1 MTLNYLDFDYSEDA
15 DGTGTFDAMASVSPA
30 QLPALHAEIA
40 QVLAWAYR
48 HFPDGCG
55 PEEDGGLWQYDL
67 QGVQEVS
74 TLLQLD
80 FDATSSSIQCGLG
93 NASAPRTTLTLSV
106 SGNAD
111 FCEALRDAFDV
122 E

>member
-15 DGTGTFDAMASVSPA
+15 EGTGTFDAMASVSSA
-30 QLPALHAEIA
+30 QLPALQAEIA
-40 QVLAWAYR
+40 QVLAWAYM

-74 TLLQLD
+74 KHLQLD
-80 FDATSSSIQCGLG
+80 FDAASSSIQCGLG
-93 NASAPRTTLTLSV
+93 NASAPRTTLTFSV
-106 SGNAD
+106 SGNAE
-111 FCEALRDAFDV
+111 FCEALRAAFGV